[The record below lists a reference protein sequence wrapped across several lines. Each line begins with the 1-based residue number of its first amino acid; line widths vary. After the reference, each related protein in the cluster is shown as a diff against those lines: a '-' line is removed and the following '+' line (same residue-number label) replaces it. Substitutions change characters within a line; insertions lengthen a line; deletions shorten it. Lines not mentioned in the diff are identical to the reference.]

1 MSFFLY
7 IPFSMLKMFI
17 FAIVTKSGIVGFFIS
32 WPKVL
37 MSL

>member
-1 MSFFLY
+1 MF
-7 IPFSMLKMFI
+7 KMFI
-17 FAIVTKSGIVGFFIS
+17 LAIVRKSGIVGFFIS